1 METILKQS
9 ALGRALGAIFIV
21 GCTLG
26 IASNASATIVL
37 RDNVQ
42 ALITAG
48 APPDAPGARVDQ
60 NTPASNFSGVVSIN
74 IRYDGKSFICSGTLV
89 GKRQVVSAGHCV
101 DTNGQGQIIDISQ
114 PYSLSGKDVRV
125 VFNSGPNNGGNAVVT
140 ASKVTMH
147 ADYKGFGVCP
157 VGVPGQCLNDD
168 VAVITLSQDA
178 PASAKIYKTYM
189 GDVGEGQLITMVG
202 YGLSGDGINGYDYTL
217 GTSFRIKRSGQNLMD
232 LFDLDDEQNYA
243 AGKKEVWYADFDGNG
258 YDSFCD
264 WGYAC
269 TPSLANDKEAGIGGG
284 DSGGSTFIYAYGE
297 YMLVGNNT
305 FGSNYRA
312 GQFGSY
318 FGGMLMSGYDDYLL
332 AATDGHIAFVPEPAT
347 GALMLGGLSLMGLMA
362 RRRKIK

>member
-1 METILKQS
+1 MS
-9 ALGRALGAIFIV
+9 RVVGAIFVAGFTV
-21 GCTLG
+21 GL
-26 IASNASATIVL
+26 ASNASATIVL

-48 APPDAPGARVDQ
+48 APPDSPGARVDQ
-60 NTPASNFSGVVSIN
+60 NTPASEFSGVVSIN
-74 IRYDGKSFICSGTLV
+74 IRYPNGQGGTSSYICSGTLV
-89 GKRQVVSAGHCV
+89 GKRQVVTAGHCV
-101 DTNGQGQIIDISQ
+101 DTNGQGQIIDVSQ
-114 PYSLSGKDVRV
+114 PFAVSGNEV
-125 VFNSGPNNGGNAVVT
+125 VVIFNAEPNVGDPGRAAVNA
-140 ASKVTMH
+140 SNVTMH

-157 VGVPGQCLNDD
+157 AGVGGGSQCLNDD

-202 YGLSGDGINGYDYTL
+202 YGLSGDGINGYTINPD
-217 GTSFRIKRSGQNLMD
+217 FRIKRSGQNRMD
-232 LFDLDDEQNYA
+232 LFDLDDEQNFA

-258 YDSFCD
+258 YDSFCT
-264 WGYAC
+264 WGLAC
-269 TPSLANDKEAGIGGG
+269 TAALANDKESSIGGG

-312 GQFGSY
+312 GKFGSY

-347 GALMLGGLSLMGLMA
+347 GALMLGGLGMMGLMA